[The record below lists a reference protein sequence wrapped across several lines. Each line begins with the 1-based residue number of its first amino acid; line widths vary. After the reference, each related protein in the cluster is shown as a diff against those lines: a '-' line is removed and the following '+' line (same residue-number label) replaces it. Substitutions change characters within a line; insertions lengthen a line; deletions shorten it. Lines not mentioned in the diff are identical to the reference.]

1 MFFNPPPGD
10 RDRASCLVGFC
21 LCVSWVSV
29 FVVWG
34 VVWGL
39 LVPEPDDDHMR
50 ACKLVNQ
57 GRRSKPWGTR
67 APSLMIPGRPLSF
80 GFLGVTGSGAVA
92 IGMASLFLSSFSRFS
107 DDDDYEDCHKK
118 IIKLRKLIKGGP
130 LKAPFED
137 L

>member
-57 GRRSKPWGTR
+57 GRRSKPWGSR

-80 GFLGVTGSGAVA
+80 GFLGLLGRWRLNLLWHRFLSL
-92 IGMASLFLSSFSRFS
+92 LFLS
-107 DDDDYEDCHKK
+107 DEVDEDDDYEDFHLFCP
-118 IIKLRKLIKGGP
+118 LGP
-130 LKAPFED
+130 
-137 L
+137 